1 LQIGGIIFIEEPLLP
16 RQAGQVGG
24 AAIAFEGSMETL
36 GGGVGISA
44 ATTPNNPAPVEALD
58 DHQVLGINL
67 IPPEDDDI

>member
-1 LQIGGIIFIEEPLLP
+1 
-16 RQAGQVGG
+16 VGG